1 MNTIWTIYSAEI
13 DNKFYVGITS
23 KGLDWR
29 KRRHQVEARRGLTKT
44 VFHNKLA
51 KHIDNTKWSILR
63 EVLSKEEALL
73 LEKELIIQYN
83 SRFPNGYNLT
93 NGGDG
98 IWGHKHSKE
107 TKESISKKNTGHTA
121 SVESRELMS
130 KNRKG
135 ISTGIQTIEQKNEK
149 AKRSGTLPFD
159 VFTRTGEYV
168 GTWCNKSECS
178 RLLGVSRSS
187 IIKGLTSIKEPYY
200 NIKYIFRIKHATLHL

>member
-1 MNTIWTIYSAEI
+1 MKTIWTIYSAKI
-13 DNKFYVGITS
+13 DNKFYIGITS

-51 KHIDNTKWSILR
+51 KNIDTTEWTVLK
-63 EVLSKEEALL
+63 EVIIKDEALL
-73 LEKELIIQYN
+73 LEKQLIIQYN
-83 SRFPNGYNLT
+83 AKFPNGYNLT
-93 NGGDG
+93 DGGDG

-107 TKESISKKNTGHTA
+107 AKENISKKNTGHIA
-121 SVESRELMS
+121 SLESRKLMS

-135 ISTGIQTIEQKNEK
+135 ISTGVQTIEQKNEH

-159 VFTRTGEYV
+159 VYTRTGEYV

-178 RLLGVSRSS
+178 RSLNISRTS
-187 IIKGLTSIKEPYY
+187 IINGLLTEQPYY
-200 NIKYIFRIKHATLHL
+200 NVKYIFRIKDAPL